1 MWRFYLR
8 VMTVLLL
15 PWFYFYVSYS
25 STAFDDG
32 RFVDLSSGAMGQASV
47 ENATAYPSWSI
58 AMGSCVNSYPAVT
71 THAME
76 QGQRPWSWLEFDKFL
91 CVCLFVCVTHL
102 LAPVLSHV
110 STKQGN
116 QLGFILAC
124 LCQCVLFVMHCSWIV
139 WAAPGLA

>member
-1 MWRFYLR
+1 MATTVRDYNPESVWSRRCVNHIIPVEEELIVCDCVCFVSAGACWFTHQLSLCWYMWTFYLR

-47 ENATAYPSWSI
+47 ENATVYPSWSF

-91 CVCLFVCVTHL
+91 
-102 LAPVLSHV
+102 
-110 STKQGN
+110 
-116 QLGFILAC
+116 
-124 LCQCVLFVMHCSWIV
+124 
-139 WAAPGLA
+139 